1 MSRASLA
8 IGLCPET
15 SRRSRKRFV
24 MESFDTLG
32 NDCGVLPLSSGRSTL
47 SFMERNLKEVLHEAA
62 QLPERDRATLAG
74 FLIETL
80 DPVSEPDVEAA
91 WSEEIKRRV
100 AEIDA
105 GTVELIP
112 WEEVR
117 AESFGQSNE
126 S

>member
-1 MSRASLA
+1 MPSPRFA
-8 IGLCPET
+8 GL
-15 SRRSRKRFV
+15 RQ
-24 MESFDTLG
+24 TL
-32 NDCGVLPLSSGRSTL
+32 NSEYTIV
-47 SFMERNLKEVLHEAA
+47 MERNLKEVFHEAA

-74 FLIETL
+74 LLIETL

-91 WSEEIKRRV
+91 WSEEIRRRV

-117 AESFGQSNE
+117 AELFSQSNE